1 LLAVDNGTHAMM
13 NPPEQFI
20 SCVNERGSLV
30 TVIKAT
36 REPDPDNTGDG
47 APLTV
52 IYYTVD
58 GYLVELLPDGDFELA
73 LTRERLTRVK

>member
-1 LLAVDNGTHAMM
+1 MM

-36 REPDPDNTGDG
+36 REPDSDNTADG

-58 GYLVELLPDGDFELA
+58 G
-73 LTRERLTRVK
+73 TS